1 MSAAPGQAF
10 DPLKD
15 LLDHDPEPLRDPLGI
30 LPELKADINAFAV
43 LLRPVRSQEQHQELI
58 APGQGPAARLGPEVG
73 RPVRVLVGGRQR
85 RRASAPPGT
94 FAPRAERNVSPER
107 GPLRA
112 GASSGYPVLPWPHAQ
127 SRGNRSV
134 RSVVSAVP
142 IQQIDQ
148 GQRPGCWST
157 RGETGTMTHNTIPG
171 ALRPLLGLLV
181 IGLVAIGCTSA
192 NAKTAEMGA
201 SCDQFGAQKSITQT
215 TEMSV
220 GDQIKVTLCSNPSTG
235 FSWQEPEISDTG
247 AVSLADK
254 SFGAPVAGAAQ
265 VVGAAG
271 TDYITLKATAK
282 GTATV
287 VLRYSQPWLGGTSS
301 EWTYSLT
308 VTVR

>member
-1 MSAAPGQAF
+1 
-10 DPLKD
+10 
-15 LLDHDPEPLRDPLGI
+15 
-30 LPELKADINAFAV
+30 
-43 LLRPVRSQEQHQELI
+43 
-58 APGQGPAARLGPEVG
+58 
-73 RPVRVLVGGRQR
+73 
-85 RRASAPPGT
+85 
-94 FAPRAERNVSPER
+94 
-107 GPLRA
+107 
-112 GASSGYPVLPWPHAQ
+112 
-127 SRGNRSV
+127 
-134 RSVVSAVP
+134 
-142 IQQIDQ
+142 
-148 GQRPGCWST
+148 
-157 RGETGTMTHNTIPG
+157 MTHNTIPG
-171 ALRPLLGLLV
+171 ARRPLLGLLGLLV
-181 IGLVAIGCTSA
+181 IGLVATGCTSA

-271 TDYITLKATAK
+271 TDYITLKATAR
-282 GTATV
+282 GTSTV

-301 EWTYSLT
+301 EWTYTLT